1 MSKILDIKTYQLKAD
16 EKFLLDANIW
26 LYLYCPLGNY
36 RQTAI
41 QGYDGFL
48 KKAIGV
54 KATILVSSLV
64 LSEVIN
70 RWLRLDFG
78 IYRKLHKKKNMD
90 FKTDYR
96 PTANC
101 KGLSQNIAGIIEK
114 KMFQIAGR
122 IDDNFSGIDSSD
134 ILNNL
139 ADNDFNDLYYSKLA
153 GINNLTIVT
162 DDADFGSIPL
172 PVTVL
177 TGNPKL
183 LRKKP

>member
-1 MSKILDIKTYQLKAD
+1 MNKILDITTYQPKAD
-16 EKFLLDANIW
+16 DKFLLDANIW

-41 QGYDGFL
+41 QDYDGFL
-48 KKAIGV
+48 KKAIGI
-54 KATILVSSLV
+54 KASIWISSLV

-90 FKTDYR
+90 FKGDYR
-96 PTANC
+96 PTVKC
-101 KGLSQNIAGIIEK
+101 KGLSQNIAAIIETK
-114 KMFQIAGR
+114 LFQIAGR
-122 IDDNFSGIDSSD
+122 INDNFSGIDSSD

-153 GINNLTIVT
+153 NTNKLVIVT

-172 PVTVL
+172 PVTIL

-183 LRKKP
+183 LRNNP